1 MRGLLSSVVRAR
13 TTEGESPAYR
23 AILDLGT
30 AQTKALVVRTQGR
43 ESTILGAAAAPYEE
57 GVSRISGAPMDVLAM
72 VRSCDRALRQAEE
85 MTERCCGSQVVP
97 DWVVFGVPNCLTA
110 FLTHTVMH
118 RRSEPGRR
126 VTERE
131 LGDVVKRAQRVA
143 LQELGDNVS
152 PRLGGPEAK
161 LELLE
166 SGLAGIKVDGRS
178 VTTPVGLY
186 GETIAVTVSN
196 VAVPAPY
203 RTFLRTVASELGLEI
218 LGVMSS
224 WQALA
229 SAIPDRRAVCI
240 DVGGSGS
247 DIVLVHSS
255 RAWAAA
261 RVPLGG
267 LDFTAQIARALRLS
281 PSDAERCKLA
291 YSLGQLDIG
300 LEERLRSALDE
311 VLGEWLSGLEQALTP
326 LCGLEGLPRQI
337 VLCGGGSSLPGIVE
351 TVGDH
356 PWMTRL
362 NCSGGPEVRPMLPE
376 QVPGIL
382 DGTGQLRDAQYACA
396 VVLAAYATG
405 GAAHPADWE
414 LFLSAAKRPDVF
426 VDSGVGT

>member
-1 MRGLLSSVVRAR
+1 
-13 TTEGESPAYR
+13 
-23 AILDLGT
+23 
-30 AQTKALVVRTQGR
+30 
-43 ESTILGAAAAPYEE
+43 
-57 GVSRISGAPMDVLAM
+57 MDVLAM

-97 DWVVFGVPNCLTA
+97 DWVVLGVPNCLTA

-118 RRSEPGRR
+118 RRSEAGRR

-131 LGDVVKRAQRVA
+131 LRDVVKRAQRLA

-152 PRLGGPEAK
+152 PRFGDPEAK

-166 SGLAGIKVDGRS
+166 TGLVDTNVDGRS
-178 VTTPVGLY
+178 VTTPVGLH
-186 GETIAVTVSN
+186 GETIAVTVFN
-196 VAVPAPY
+196 VAVPARY
-203 RTFLRTVASELGLEI
+203 RTLLRTVASELGLEI
-218 LGVMSS
+218 LDVMSS
-224 WQALA
+224 TQALA

-240 DVGGSGS
+240 DVGGSGT

-255 RAWAAA
+255 RAWATA

-267 LDFTAQIARALRLS
+267 LDFTAQIARAFRIS
-281 PSDAERCKLA
+281 RSDAERCKLA
-291 YSLGQLDIG
+291 YSLGQLDIA
-300 LEERLRSALDE
+300 LEERSRSALDE
-311 VLGEWLSGLEQALTP
+311 VLGEWLRGLEKALTP

-351 TVGDH
+351 SVRDH

-396 VVLAAYATG
+396 VALAAYATG

-426 VDSGVGT
+426 ADSGVGT